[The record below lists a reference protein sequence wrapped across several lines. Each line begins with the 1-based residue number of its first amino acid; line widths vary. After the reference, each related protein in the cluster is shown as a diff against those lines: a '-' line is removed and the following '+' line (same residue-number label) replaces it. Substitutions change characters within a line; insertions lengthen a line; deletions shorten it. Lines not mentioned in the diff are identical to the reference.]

1 MIFHASS
8 SHCMRRV
15 VIMITTK
22 AFHKINVIS
31 WITQVFWWALTYGL
45 IDRDICMMPQL
56 SNKLCLSIPYMYL
69 KQIHVDSMLLWFC
82 FVMYCRRHKRTTV
95 VRTTVTHSTAPHI
108 PFFLFLPCF
117 DLWSITE
124 QRQQHGI
131 YMLIVFYNIASE
143 FV

>member
-31 WITQVFWWALTYGL
+31 WITQVFWLALTYGL
-45 IDRDICMMPQL
+45 IGRDICMMPQL
-56 SNKLCLSIPYMYL
+56 SNKLCLFIPYMYL
-69 KQIHVDSMLLWFC
+69 KQIHVDSMLLWVC
-82 FVMYCRRHKRTTV
+82 FVMYCRRHKNV

-108 PFFLFLPCF
+108 PFFLSLPRF

-131 YMLIVFYNIASE
+131 YMLIVFHNIAGE

>member
-15 VIMITTK
+15 VIMITNK

-31 WITQVFWWALTYGL
+31 WITQVFWLALTYGP
-45 IDRDICMMPQL
+45 IGRDICMMPQL

-69 KQIHVDSMLLWFC
+69 KQIHVDSMLLWVC
-82 FVMYCRRHKRTTV
+82 FVMYCRRHKNV

-108 PFFLFLPCF
+108 PFFLVSTLF
-117 DLWSITE
+117 WSVIYYWTE
-124 QRQQHGI
+124 TATWNLYVNCI
-131 YMLIVFYNIASE
+131 L
-143 FV
+143 